1 MVMDNHLSIDLDWIK
16 TKHQLD
22 FVNELIFESIQVDQV
37 NFCVQH
43 QALFHFFKN
52 LKSVCLYNLDHHHDV
67 IYQKEWKG
75 VNEGNWIYPLFM
87 KGAIKEYHWIKN
99 LDSEIQDKTP
109 ETLTTLDIVYKVYD
123 DFTWIKNL
131 KFTSLSICLSPE
143 SHFCEVNR
151 QSLWETYK
159 YYFKTRNYAVQV
171 YKTDA
176 ELFGLSREMQ

>member
-1 MVMDNHLSIDLDWIK
+1 MCATSS
-16 TKHQLD
+16 
-22 FVNELIFESIQVDQV
+22 LIS
-37 NFCVQH
+37 
-43 QALFHFFKN
+43 FFKN

-67 IYQKEWKG
+67 IYHKEWKG

-123 DFTWIKNL
+123 FTWIKNL

-151 QSLWETYK
+151 QSLWRLTNIISKLETML
-159 YYFKTRNYAVQV
+159 FKFLKQ
-171 YKTDA
+171 
-176 ELFGLSREMQ
+176 MQSFLDFLEKMQ